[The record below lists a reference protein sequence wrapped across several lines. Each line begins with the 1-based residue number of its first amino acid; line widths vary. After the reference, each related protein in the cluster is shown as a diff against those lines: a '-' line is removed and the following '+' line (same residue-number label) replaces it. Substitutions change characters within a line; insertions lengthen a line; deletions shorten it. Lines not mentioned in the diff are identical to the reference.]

1 MVIIDGMEK
10 SLENTNNKK
19 FEMVII
25 CDIGI
30 IVINANIE
38 ILLMFLYI
46 LVGNITA

>member
-19 FEMVII
+19 IEMIII